1 MKSRCWNNR
10 FEITVKLANHF
21 VFYNLKILLE
31 LSGSSGRYYYYCYAR
46 YSKSSTV
53 EVPSNTVF
61 SRSRVSTQVA
71 INA

>member
-1 MKSRCWNNR
+1 MS
-10 FEITVKLANHF
+10 TVDVTIYHA
-21 VFYNLKILLE
+21 
-31 LSGSSGRYYYYCYAR
+31 LSGYRYSVSALTKGATIFYYCYAR

-71 INA
+71 INE